1 MNICLVGLLS
11 SAPSGAEPSRP
22 PVGGEAILVA
32 GFSVVE
38 NSDTD
43 EVSGATDGRK
53 VVATGWCMGRVIVRL
68 SSFILTP
75 SISAWMIWIPCSA
88 SCLLSAS
95 RLEAML
101 ETLSLLLLLLVASL
115 MISVR
120 LSITTCSGD
129 LFVVAAGVGNV
140 VVDTTVGG
148 VVDDVIVMVVFWFS
162 VVHLKEIVSSGGV
175 KKSLRWVMGGGIVIL
190 GRNGLLL
197 L

>member
-1 MNICLVGLLS
+1 MELS
-11 SAPSGAEPSRP
+11 PF
-22 PVGGEAILVA
+22 PVGGGAILVV

-38 NSDTD
+38 ESET
-43 EVSGATDGRK
+43 EVSGATDGRI
-53 VVATGWCMGRVIVRL
+53 VVATGRSMGRVIVRL
-68 SSFILTP
+68 SSLILTP

-129 LFVVAAGVGNV
+129 LLVAAVGVGDV

-148 VVDDVIVMVVFWFS
+148 VVDDVTITVVFSFS
-162 VVHLKEIVSSGGV
+162 VDHLKEIVSPGGV
-175 KKSLRWVMGGGIVIL
+175 KKSLV
-190 GRNGLLL
+190 
-197 L
+197 